1 MRLRTAIVAAFVACG
16 SYPALAA
23 PPSALF
29 NKTIRISYA
38 IYRPNRGADG
48 SSVTTP
54 RRTSMT
60 IYISSVGRVFDKT
73 IRRNGKFGRDSEYA
87 PEQTS
92 GSFQFSGSKMV
103 GTARSGNAAKQMTV
117 AFDSNFQ
124 SCTVEI
130 RSGGENG
137 SPMVWTGLN
146 GIKYTATGP
155 ATYSAQ
161 ACSIEAGNGL
171 SN

>member
-1 MRLRTAIVAAFVACG
+1 MKLRTVVVAAFVACG
-16 SYPALAA
+16 FNPALAV
-23 PPSALF
+23 PSSALF

-38 IYRPNRGADG
+38 AYRPNRGADG
-48 SSVTTP
+48 SSVNTP
-54 RRTSMT
+54 RRVSII
-60 IYISSVGRVFDKT
+60 IYISSIGRVFDKT
-73 IRRNGKFGRDSEYA
+73 TRQHGGYGQDSEYA

-103 GTARSGNAAKQMTV
+103 GTSRSGNAANQMTV
-117 AFDSNFQ
+117 AFDGNFQ

-130 RSGGENG
+130 RSGGESG

-146 GIKYTATGP
+146 GIRYTATGP
-155 ATYSAQ
+155 TTYSAQ
-161 ACSIEAGNGL
+161 TCSIEAGNGL